1 MNVLKKIRTRINNKC
16 NSKEKKEKRGRREVI
31 CKLTST

>member
-16 NSKEKKEKRGRREVI
+16 NSKEKKRKKGEEG
-31 CKLTST
+31 KLYVS